1 MPDDPQNPSPLRR
14 GGPAGIFSFEVK
26 GPRHAAVVL
35 AVDHRDLAD
44 TNWSNAGALSMLAPG
59 ESAFRVSGLKEELRI
74 RCSVVGGLGADPV
87 EVRVLPPE
95 WLPY

>member
-1 MPDDPQNPSPLRR
+1 MSNPHDSPSFRR

-26 GPRHAAVVL
+26 GPRHAAVVW
-35 AVDHRDLAD
+35 AVDHRDLGD
-44 TNWSNAGALSMLAPG
+44 TNWSNAGSLSMLAP
-59 ESAFRVSGLKEELRI
+59 EDSAFRVSDLKEELRI
-74 RCSVVGGLGADPV
+74 RCSVAGGLGADPV